1 MSDPVGDAEGAEFGE
16 VAVVEDQDEVTRL
29 VADTLQHVA
38 VAAREVP
45 DVAGFEIVGLGK
57 AAWVDDGGADAALEN
72 KRPFGR
78 GGVPVQF
85 AHRAGRIET
94 PAIPLEIGSCA
105 TVASL
110 P

>member
-16 VAVVEDQDEVTRL
+16 VAVVEDQDEVTSSSRI
-29 VADTLQHVA
+29 APGS
-38 VAAREVP
+38 R
-45 DVAGFEIVGLGK
+45 
-57 AAWVDDGGADAALEN
+57 
-72 KRPFGR
+72 
-78 GGVPVQF
+78 
-85 AHRAGRIET
+85 RIET